1 MSGSSPIIRSI
12 SGILVGALGVIL
24 SDGAKLLGLNGEDET
39 ERIGSVLMTGDGV
52 KFGLYGCLVGV
63 EGSVGGDVLSEGM

>member
-1 MSGSSPIIRSI
+1 M
-12 SGILVGALGVIL
+12 
-24 SDGAKLLGLNGEDET
+24 LGLNGEDET

-52 KFGLYGCLVGV
+52 KFGLYVVGIDGCLVGV